1 MNIKRL
7 LLAIITFISLFSV
20 FFALGQ
26 SLGEPQIQ
34 ARLQLYQT
42 NLILHATELK
52 TDFVSAAE
60 NNSGSNLST
69 ISKTLIGTNPYTIAQ
84 EQYQE
89 AIDITQK
96 VVQELE
102 NQAEIIPDAVAS
114 GTPREKLQKELTEN
128 KEFLT
133 ESQLNLAILEAKQN
147 KIDEARQHLQKLEDN
162 RIAVILSNLW
172 AQQPQVLDNAVEEV
186 NTYLHGWFRYAVLQ
200 KIYQLDNNT
209 AEVLSLENTQQDLA
223 RKATLRLIGLSIIPV
238 LGGLIGLGLII
249 FLLAERLIK
258 KEQSILTTNQGLSW
272 ETPWNWEIVWQVLI
286 VGFFFISQVL
296 LPLLF
301 GIIGFNPTNFSIRG
315 KAFYV
320 LITYLLMSGGG
331 LLVLYVSLK
340 SFLPLPPDWF
350 RLKGNNWL
358 LWGVGGYLVAIP
370 SVFLVSIINQQL
382 WQGQGGSNPLL
393 FLALK
398 AQDQVAL
405 AIFFFTA
412 SVAAPVFE
420 EIMFRGF
427 LLPSLTRYLPVWGAI
442 IVSALIF
449 SFAHLSLAEVL
460 PLATLGI
467 ILGFVYTRSRN
478 LLSSILIHSLWNSGT
493 LLSLFVLGSSLD

>member
-7 LLAIITFISLFSV
+7 LLVIITFLSLYSV

-52 TDFVSAAE
+52 TDSAAE
-60 NNSGSNLST
+60 NNSSSNLST
-69 ISKTLIGTNPYTIAQ
+69 IAKTLIGTNPYDLAQ
-84 EQYQE
+84 KQYQE
-89 AIDITQK
+89 AVNVTQK
-96 VVQELE
+96 FFQELE
-102 NQAEIIPDAVAS
+102 NKDKIVPDAVTS
-114 GTPREKLQKELTEN
+114 DTPRKKLQEQLTEN
-128 KEFLT
+128 KELVT
-133 ESQLNLAILEAKQN
+133 ELQLKLAILEAKQN
-147 KIDEARQHLQKLEDN
+147 KIDEARQHLQKLDNN
-162 RIAVILSNLW
+162 RIAVILSSLW
-172 AQQPQVLDNAVEEV
+172 NQPPQVLDNAVKEV
-186 NTYLHGWFRYAVLQ
+186 NSYLHGWFRYAVLQ
-200 KIYQLDNNT
+200 KIYELNNNT
-209 AEVLSLENTQQDLA
+209 AEILVLENSQQNLA
-223 RKATLRLIGLSIIPV
+223 RKAILKLIGLSIIPV

-249 FLLAERLIK
+249 FLLAEKLIK
-258 KEQSILTTNQGLSW
+258 KEQSILTANGGLTW
-272 ETPWNWEIVWQVLI
+272 ETPWDWEIIWQVLI

-301 GIIGFNPTNFSIRG
+301 GIIGFNPTDFSIRG

-320 LITYLLMSGGG
+320 LTTYLLMSGSG

-340 SFLPLPPDWF
+340 SFFPLPPDWF
-350 RLKGNNWL
+350 RFKGNNWL
-358 LWGVGGYLVAIP
+358 VWGIGGYLVAIP

-398 AQDQVAL
+398 AQDRVAL

-412 SVAAPVFE
+412 SIAAPVFE

-449 SFAHLSLAEVL
+449 SFAHLSLAEVSS
-460 PLATLGI
+460 LATLGI

-493 LLSLFVLGSSLD
+493 LLSLFVLGSSLE